1 MDKQEMVHITIFQ
14 APFASLI
21 ERGLYMKMYDLN
33 HTFQEQVPAEYYL
46 AAFKGAIECPA
57 HLPED
62 SSGKKQIAVGIFTGL
77 EARRLLGAPGGA
89 LMCYGRNYEN
99 KRTWSINLM
108 PIVLWH
114 HRRRNCNALLFH
126 LRGRRYEIFKAF
138 SIPRWLG

>member
-46 AAFKGAIECPA
+46 AAFKGTIECPA

-62 SSGKKQIAVGIFTGL
+62 REQRTY
-77 EARRLLGAPGGA
+77 RLLEHVFTVFNTKHPAGY
-89 LMCYGRNYEN
+89 CGRSLSVGDVVKLEN
-99 KRTWSINLM
+99 KHYLCAGCGFKEIIFVASKDHPAANPTACPL
-108 PIVLWH
+108 VLP
-114 HRRRNCNALLFH
+114 NGTALQVTV
-126 LRGRRYEIFKAF
+126 
-138 SIPRWLG
+138 